1 MSSDSKMALFLDAK
15 AARGIQYSTTLQQI
29 DAGFWPVIMQYFLII
44 RLTSTKKFKKLIG
57 HKHKFKMFLLVKSSV
72 PENN

>member
-1 MSSDSKMALFLDAK
+1 MQKQLGVYNIAQL
-15 AARGIQYSTTLQQI
+15 YSRSMLVFGH
-29 DAGFWPVIMQYFLII
+29 AVIMQYFLII

-57 HKHKFKMFLLVKSSV
+57 HKHKFEIFLLVKSSV